1 MNIRRGMFRLWIVS
15 GALFALG
22 VGAISYSSIREEFRL
37 SGIDYDAIAK
47 KYGGDTLLP
56 VDCAQAR
63 GVATTDYSVND
74 GSCWYAT
81 AIFRRLYPEYK
92 DLNNHDLSEK
102 IYARAE
108 KPLTHPRPWAKVAEA
123 AGLALGGPLA
133 VLVLGYSL
141 SWALSGFRGSTSRG
155 GKNSATP

>member
-15 GALFALG
+15 SALFVLG
-22 VGAISYSSIREEFRL
+22 VSAVSYSAIREEFRA
-37 SGIDYDAIAK
+37 SSIDYDAIAK

-56 VDCAQAR
+56 VDCGQAR
-63 GVATTDYSVND
+63 GVATSDYSVHD

-92 DLNNHDLSEK
+92 DFNDHDLSEK
-102 IYARAE
+102 IYAKAGRA
-108 KPLTHPRPWAKVAEA
+108 LTHPRPWAKVAET
-123 AGLALGGPLA
+123 AGLALGVPVAALA
-133 VLVLGYSL
+133 LGCSL

>member
-15 GALFALG
+15 SALFVLG
-22 VGAISYSSIREEFRL
+22 VSAALYSRIREEFRA
-37 SGIDYDAIAK
+37 SRIDYDAIAK

-56 VDCAQAR
+56 VDCGEAR

-92 DLNNHDLSEK
+92 DLNDHDLSEK
-102 IYARAE
+102 VYTKAE
-108 KPLTHPRPWAKVAEA
+108 RPLTHPRPWAKVAEA
-123 AGLALGGPLA
+123 AGLAFGVPLA
-133 VLVLGYSL
+133 VLALGCSL

-155 GKNSATP
+155 DKSSATP